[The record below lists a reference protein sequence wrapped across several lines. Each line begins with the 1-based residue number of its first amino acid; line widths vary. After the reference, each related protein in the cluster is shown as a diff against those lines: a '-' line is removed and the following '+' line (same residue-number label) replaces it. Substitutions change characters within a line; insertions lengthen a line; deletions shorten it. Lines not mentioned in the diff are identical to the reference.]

1 MPRTSSKW
9 QKIADDILGKGK
21 KKPSTTADKAKESDK
36 EARLIF
42 EESVRTR

>member
-9 QKIADDILGKGK
+9 QKISDEILGKSK
-21 KKPSTTADKAKESDK
+21 KKPTTTADKAKESDK

-42 EESVRTR
+42 EESVKSR